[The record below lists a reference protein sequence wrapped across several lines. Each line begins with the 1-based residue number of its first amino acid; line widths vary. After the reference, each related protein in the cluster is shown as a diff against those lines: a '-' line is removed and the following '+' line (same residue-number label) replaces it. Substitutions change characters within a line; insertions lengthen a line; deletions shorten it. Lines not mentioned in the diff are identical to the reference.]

1 MKARRVRTR
10 GRRRRVSAPDT
21 SPNEVS
27 KLAEEVQRHTE
38 TSPRL
43 TGGDVDADWDRASAA
58 GDEAV
63 GGSTATPDQ
72 DVVDELGAALGVP
85 QEPDAEVVTAG
96 EILGERDRHR
106 WRIEREIA
114 LEEREVEEP

>member
-1 MKARRVRTR
+1 MKIRRLRARS
-10 GRRRRVSAPDT
+10 RRRRVTGADT
-21 SPNEVS
+21 SPNEMS
-27 KLAEEVQRHTE
+27 KLAEDVLRHNE

-43 TGGDVDADWDRASAA
+43 TGGDVDADWDGASAA

-114 LEEREVEEP
+114 LDERRMEEP

>member
-1 MKARRVRTR
+1 MK
-10 GRRRRVSAPDT
+10 RRRARSRPIDAADVAPNAVA
-21 SPNEVS
+21 P
-27 KLAEEVQRHTE
+27 LAHHVEELTG

-43 TGGDVDADWDRASAA
+43 TGGDVDADWDRASSS

-85 QEPDAEVVTAG
+85 QEPDAEVMTAG
-96 EILGERDRHR
+96 EILQERDRHR
-106 WRIEREIA
+106 WRTEREMA
-114 LEEREVEEP
+114 LEEREAEES